1 MSEKPRHTS
10 NASGDN
16 RPMHKGNRTEKS
28 RGKKGGYKGKGFKD
42 NRRDGNG
49 YDRNGA
55 FGRGDKKFNRNHQ
68 SSQRSSTRRQH
79 SSEDTPQEDVR
90 TIGGRAGYR
99 PSKAKAPEIDND
111 VTGREL
117 DGVTNRQLRALEPRN
132 AETVAKHLVMA
143 GRYLDIDPQF
153 ALEHAI
159 AASRSAGRIAA
170 VREAVGVAAYVAE
183 EYETALRELRTHRR
197 ISGSNEHLALLV
209 DCERALNRL
218 PKALEMLNE
227 AQREDLPT
235 AVRVELAIVESGIY
249 IDQGKKSQAIA
260 VLRIP
265 QLDPKRAYHYSP
277 RLFTA
282 YAAALANAGK
292 KQEAQRWERLAHM
305 AEAALGQGDYAEPE
319 IFDIYGESDLLE
331 PEENPATEEQPDS
344 VETADLSEQEEAKTT
359 SENTGV
365 KETEA
370 GTDELHGENA
380 PNVADEES
388 GEDSIIDI
396 AEPAENKV
404 KTNQDTLNSVR
415 AQQQTEPQ

>member
-1 MSEKPRHTS
+1 MSEKPRRTS

-16 RPMHKGNRTEKS
+16 RPMYKGNRTEKS

-55 FGRGDKKFNRNHQ
+55 SGRGGKKFNRNHQ

-79 SSEDTPQEDVR
+79 GLEDMPQEDVR

-117 DGVTNRQLRALEPRN
+117 DGATNRQLRALEPRN

-170 VREAVGVAAYVAE
+170 VREAVGVTAYVAE

-388 GEDSIIDI
+388 GEDSIIDV

>member
-10 NASGDN
+10 NTSGDN
-16 RPMHKGNRTEKS
+16 RPMYKGNRTEKS

-55 FGRGDKKFNRNHQ
+55 SGRGDKKFNRNHH

-79 SSEDTPQEDVR
+79 GSEDMPQEDVR

-117 DGVTNRQLRALEPRN
+117 DGATNRQLRALEPRN

-170 VREAVGVAAYVAE
+170 VREAVGVTAYVAE

-249 IDQGKKSQAIA
+249 INQGKKSQAIA

-331 PEENPATEEQPDS
+331 PEENPATDEQPDS

-388 GEDSIIDI
+388 GEDSIIDV

-404 KTNQDTLNSVR
+404 KTNQDTLNSAR

>member
-16 RPMHKGNRTEKS
+16 RPMYKGNRTEKS

-170 VREAVGVAAYVAE
+170 VREAVGVTAYVAE

-388 GEDSIIDI
+388 GEDSIIDV

>member
-1 MSEKPRHTS
+1 MSEKPRRTS

-16 RPMHKGNRTEKS
+16 RPMYKGNRTEKS

-55 FGRGDKKFNRNHQ
+55 SGRGDKKFNRNHQ
-68 SSQRSSTRRQH
+68 SSQRPSTRRQH
-79 SSEDTPQEDVR
+79 GSEDTPQEDVR

-117 DGVTNRQLRALEPRN
+117 DGATNRQLRALEPRN

-170 VREAVGVAAYVAE
+170 VREAVGVTAYVAE

-319 IFDIYGESDLLE
+319 SFDIYGESDLLE
-331 PEENPATEEQPDS
+331 PEENPATDEQPDS

-370 GTDELHGENA
+370 STDELHGENA

-388 GEDSIIDI
+388 EEDSIIDV

>member
-16 RPMHKGNRTEKS
+16 RPMYKGNRTEKS

-55 FGRGDKKFNRNHQ
+55 SGRGDKKFNRNHQ

-79 SSEDTPQEDVR
+79 GSEDTPQEDVR

-117 DGVTNRQLRALEPRN
+117 DGATNRQLRALEPRN

-170 VREAVGVAAYVAE
+170 VREAVGVTAYVAE

-235 AVRVELAIVESGIY
+235 AVRVELAIVESGLTLNVPITIAPAY
-249 IDQGKKSQAIA
+249 SLLMRLPSLMQGKNRK
-260 VLRIP
+260 
-265 QLDPKRAYHYSP
+265 H
-277 RLFTA
+277 
-282 YAAALANAGK
+282 
-292 KQEAQRWERLAHM
+292 
-305 AEAALGQGDYAEPE
+305 
-319 IFDIYGESDLLE
+319 
-331 PEENPATEEQPDS
+331 
-344 VETADLSEQEEAKTT
+344 
-359 SENTGV
+359 
-365 KETEA
+365 
-370 GTDELHGENA
+370 
-380 PNVADEES
+380 S
-388 GEDSIIDI
+388 GGND
-396 AEPAENKV
+396 
-404 KTNQDTLNSVR
+404 
-415 AQQQTEPQ
+415 

>member
-1 MSEKPRHTS
+1 MSEKPRRTS

-16 RPMHKGNRTEKS
+16 RPMYKGNRTEKS

-49 YDRNGA
+49 YNPNGA
-55 FGRGDKKFNRNHQ
+55 SGRGDKKFNRNYQ

-79 SSEDTPQEDVR
+79 GSEDTPQEDVR

-117 DGVTNRQLRALEPRN
+117 DGATNRQLRALEPRN

-170 VREAVGVAAYVAE
+170 VREAVGVTAYVAE

-331 PEENPATEEQPDS
+331 PEENPVTDEQPDS
-344 VETADLSEQEEAKTT
+344 VETADLSEQEEAETT

-388 GEDSIIDI
+388 GEDSIIDV

>member
-331 PEENPATEEQPDS
+331 PEENPATDKQPDS

>member
-16 RPMHKGNRTEKS
+16 RPMYKGNRTEKS

-49 YDRNGA
+49 YNRNGA
-55 FGRGDKKFNRNHQ
+55 SGRGDKKFNRNHQ
-68 SSQRSSTRRQH
+68 SNQRSSTRRQH
-79 SSEDTPQEDVR
+79 GSEDTPQEDVR

-117 DGVTNRQLRALEPRN
+117 DGATNRQLRALEPRN

-170 VREAVGVAAYVAE
+170 VREAVGVTAYVAE

-218 PKALEMLNE
+218 PKALEMLSE

-331 PEENPATEEQPDS
+331 PEENPVTEEQPDS
-344 VETADLSEQEEAKTT
+344 VETVDLSEQEEAKTT

-388 GEDSIIDI
+388 GEDSIIDV
-396 AEPAENKV
+396 AESAENKV

>member
-16 RPMHKGNRTEKS
+16 RSMHKGNRTNKS

-42 NRRDGNG
+42 HRRDGNG
-49 YDRNGA
+49 YNRNGA
-55 FGRGDKKFNRNHQ
+55 PVRGDKKFNRNHQ
-68 SSQRSSTRRQH
+68 SGQHPNTRKQH
-79 SSEDTPQEDVR
+79 GSEETPQEDVR

-117 DGVTNRQLRALEPRN
+117 DGATNRQLRALEPRN

-170 VREAVGVAAYVAE
+170 VREAVGVTAYVAE

-331 PEENPATEEQPDS
+331 PEEKPATDEQPDN
-344 VETADLSEQEEAKTT
+344 VETADLSEKEETETT

-365 KETEA
+365 KEPEA
-370 GTDELHGENA
+370 STDELHGEDA
-380 PNVADEES
+380 PSVADEES
-388 GEDSIIDI
+388 GEDSIIDV
-396 AEPAENKV
+396 AEPAESKA

>member
-1 MSEKPRHTS
+1 MSEKPRRTS

-16 RPMHKGNRTEKS
+16 RPMYKGNRTEKS

-49 YDRNGA
+49 YNRNGA
-55 FGRGDKKFNRNHQ
+55 PGRGDKKFNRNHQ

-79 SSEDTPQEDVR
+79 GLEDMPQEDVR

-117 DGVTNRQLRALEPRN
+117 DGATNRQLRALEPRN

-170 VREAVGVAAYVAE
+170 VREAVGVTAYVAE

-260 VLRIP
+260 VLHIP

-370 GTDELHGENA
+370 STDELHGENA

-388 GEDSIIDI
+388 GEDSIIDV